1 MLEIIRINRLNL
13 KEEEKMKK
21 RHLRLAI
28 VLILTLTVLGL
39 AACGGDS
46 GNDSADSDPGAA
58 TTEEPASDDTSA
70 TDGETAE
77 AVAEETLKVG
87 FLLHTTEWFA
97 AVDKPNYDELNALVA
112 YVNEDLGGW
121 EIGGKKYKIEAVN
134 VDGQSD
140 PDAVRTAA
148 MSLVD
153 AGVKFVVETNDFWV
167 TGCTDVFEEAGIL
180 HACAYVTYS
189 ADYMGPN
196 NPLAFTASDGSVGDY
211 AAAFE
216 VLKKN
221 YPDVKSVIFAND
233 DNGVNEKLFQ
243 LMSDY
248 GKQYGIEVLPDYI
261 KYAGD
266 TTDYS
271 SVATQVV
278 KSGAD
283 CFMGNGSPTAFG
295 AILKDVRAQGSDVVC
310 ACVQGKPA
318 TMLMEYA
325 GADAS
330 SNAFTLG
337 ASTRES
343 DLGENPEILNNLVE
357 KVRQTAGDES
367 ASNFDGAGANNLWV
381 LLQVMQKCGSVDPEE
396 VAKAWTEMDAVD
408 TIYGVGT
415 PGGEET
421 YGIANHAI
429 GHPKPVSLID
439 PSQSDG
445 WAFDGWIDVKIP

>member
-1 MLEIIRINRLNL
+1 
-13 KEEEKMKK
+13 MKVF
-21 RHLRLAI
+21 A
-28 VLILTLTVLGL
+28 VLIALVMVV
-39 AACGGDS
+39 AFSACGGGSTGEEAASTDAQGGEPADS
-46 GNDSADSDPGAA
+46 GAADTEAEA
-58 TTEEPASDDTSA
+58 TEEA
-70 TDGETAE
+70 T
-77 AVAEETLKVG
+77 ETLKIG

-121 EIGGKKYKIEAVN
+121 EVGGKKYKLEAVN

-153 AGVKFVVETNDFWV
+153 AGVQFVVETNDFWV
-167 TGCTDVFEEAGIL
+167 AGASDIFEEAGIF

-189 ADYMGPN
+189 ADYMGEQ

-216 VLKKN
+216 VLKKS
-221 YPDVKSVIFAND
+221 YPDVKSVIFVND
-233 DNGVNEKLFQ
+233 DNGVNEKLFE

-261 KYAGD
+261 KYPGD

-271 SVATQVV
+271 SIATQIV

-283 CFMGNGSPTAFG
+283 CFMGNGAPTAFG
-295 AILKDVRAQGSDVVC
+295 ALLKDIRAQGSDTVC

-343 DLGENPEILNNLVE
+343 DRAENPEILNLLVD
-357 KVRQTAGDES
+357 KVRATAGDEA
-367 ASNFDGAGANNLWV
+367 ASNFDGAGANNLWTM
-381 LLQVMQKCGSVDPEE
+381 LQVMQKCGSIDPNE
-396 VAKAWTEMDAVD
+396 VAKAWVEMDSVD

-415 PGGEET
+415 PGGTET

-439 PSQSDG
+439 PSQEDG